1 MTTPVDE
8 EAAEAEITRLE
19 RETEGLKILTAQQ
32 DAANE
37 ARMAEILKAAAA
49 APPVKT
55 NETRRHLNE
64 LKGAGIEYPQET
76 DYGARQSGGALFP
89 RWLPVPF
96 LVIGCVMCV
105 LEANVAVGDGFEL
118 WAPGYDKP
126 AGYSGTYQDLNNEWR
141 GVLDAYPAWIDYY
154 RAHSV
159 TGWVPGDPIPTWNR
173 LALRVNRVRDCSP
186 IQMLTSCAR
195 RHLVLARRAH
205 LPPRRR
211 LRAVESELR

>member
-1 MTTPVDE
+1 M
-8 EAAEAEITRLE
+8 
-19 RETEGLKILTAQQ
+19 LTAQQ
-32 DAANE
+32 DAKNE
-37 ARMAEILKAAAA
+37 ARMAKILKAP
-49 APPVKT
+49 PPVEK
-55 NETRRHLNE
+55 NETKRHLNE
-64 LKGAGIEYPQET
+64 LRGGKAGLEYPQET

-89 RWLPVPF
+89 RWPPVPL
-96 LVIGCVMCV
+96 LVIGCAIQCV
-105 LEANVAVGDGFEL
+105 LLVNVAVAPGEVVP

-173 LALRVNRVRDCSP
+173 LALRVNCVRDCSP
-186 IQMLTSCAR
+186 IQRLTPCAR